1 MAQRFGGKFS
11 PSGTTQT
18 GHDGPMVTRR
28 AGRGPMKL
36 YVLTPLPFALRAFT
50 SPPGGL
56 VLGLAGAAVL
66 ALAVWLTFEGQKAQA
81 AYDER
86 RVSRRPALPRKLLA
100 SGLTGLGVFLG
111 CQMAGIGVAAGL
123 GLTLAAVLLHAV
135 TFGPDPLRDKGMEG
149 VDTFQTDRV
158 ARAVDEAEAY
168 LAGMKDAGL
177 RANDR
182 AIEARIEKFATTAR
196 ALFRGIEGDPGDLSA
211 ARKYL
216 TVYLMGARDATVKF
230 VDLYARTRD
239 AGTRADYEALLT
251 DLETNFADRTKALL
265 SDNRSDLDV
274 EISVLRERLQR
285 EG

>member
-18 GHDGPMVTRR
+18 DHSGPVITRR
-28 AGRGPMKL
+28 AGRGPFRL
-36 YVLTPLPFALRAFT
+36 YLLTPLPFAVRAFT

-56 VLGLAGAAVL
+56 VLGLAAAAVL
-66 ALAVWLTFEGQKAQA
+66 ALAVWLTLEGQKAQA
-81 AYDER
+81 AFDER
-86 RVSRRPALPRKLLA
+86 RVSRRPAIPRKMMA
-100 SGLTGLGVFLG
+100 SALTGLGVFLG
-111 CQMAGIGVAAGL
+111 CQMAGIGLIPAL
-123 GLTLAAVLLHAV
+123 GLTLAAALLHGA
-135 TFGPDPLRDKGMEG
+135 TYGLDPMRDKGMEG

-168 LAGMKDAGL
+168 LVAMKDAGL

-182 AIEARIEKFATTAR
+182 AIEARIEKFAGIAR
-196 ALFRGIEGDPGDLSA
+196 QLFRGIEGDPGDLSA

>member
-11 PSGTTQT
+11 PSGTVARD
-18 GHDGPMVTRR
+18 HAGPVVLS
-28 AGRGPMKL
+28 AGRKGPFRL
-36 YVLTPLPFALRAFT
+36 YLLTPLPFAVRAFT

-66 ALAVWLTFEGQKAQA
+66 AGAVWLTLEGQKAQA

-86 RVSRRPALPRKLLA
+86 RVSRRPAIPRKMMGSA
-100 SGLTGLGVFLG
+100 LTGVGVLLG
-111 CQMAGIGVAAGL
+111 CLMAGIAMPATVGL
-123 GLTLAAVLLHAV
+123 SLAAVLLHSAA
-135 TFGPDPLRDKGMEG
+135 FGIDPLRDKGMEG

-168 LAGMKDAGL
+168 LAAMKDAGL

-182 AIEARIEKFATTAR
+182 GIEARIEKFSGVAR
-196 ALFRGIEGDPGDLSA
+196 DLFRGIEGDPGDLSA

-239 AGTRADYEALLT
+239 QGTRADYEALLT

>member
-1 MAQRFGGKFS
+1 MAQRYGGKFS
-11 PSGTTQT
+11 PSGATNTDHPAPAPQ
-18 GHDGPMVTRR
+18 RR
-28 AGRGPMKL
+28 SGRGVSKL
-36 YVLTPLPFALRAFT
+36 YILTPLPFAVRAFAG
-50 SPPGGL
+50 SPGGL
-56 VLGLAGAAVL
+56 VYGLAGAGLL
-66 ALAVWLTFEGQKAQA
+66 ALAVWLTLEGQKAQA

-86 RVSRRPALPRKLLA
+86 RVSRRPAIPRKLMGSA
-100 SGLTGLGVFLG
+100 LTGAGVFLG
-111 CQMAGIGVAAGL
+111 CLMVGIALPATL

-135 TFGPDPLRDKGMEG
+135 IFGPDPLRDKGMEG
-149 VDTFQTDRV
+149 VDSFQTDRV

-168 LAGMKDAGL
+168 LAAMKDAGL

-182 AIEARIEKFATTAR
+182 AIEARIEKFATAAR
-196 ALFRGIEGDPGDLSA
+196 SLFRGIESDPGDLSA

-230 VDLYARTRD
+230 ADLYGRTRD
-239 AGTRADYEALLT
+239 PGTRADYEALLT
-251 DLETNFADRTKALL
+251 DLETHFAERTKALL